1 MFLARLTWPQ
11 ARDYFASNDIVLI
24 GVGSIECHGR
34 HNPLGTDTMAPDRLG
49 QLVDERAP
57 ELLIAPTMPYG
68 ATDDLMGFPGTVS
81 LGVEGLTRA
90 MTSICNSL
98 YSYGARRFVFVN
110 GHGGNVKSL
119 GCVCME
125 LNRRGCLAALF
136 NWWRIAPQLDPAWG
150 GGHGD
155 GMETSANL
163 AIDPDSV
170 DMAACAPEALRNDI
184 GGGFETTG
192 WTTVAFDGVEV
203 DFPASSTASAP
214 TAGSATA
221 WASCPRTPPPSAAA
235 PCSRAR
241 PTTSCALPAP
251 SKRPRCPNRWTT
263 QRRSPRA
270 TRTSRGSQRCRERR
284 PLEHFDKV
292 PSTRRAGVR
301 CAAAHTPGA
310 TQCRRIQNALRR
322 LPPALRR
329 DRLGVAGHFEIAR
342 QVFDVDR
349 GRIPNAAARAEPEP
363 EHVAARRTGQPVEA
377 LMAGNR
383 PVAGQVLAE
392 TPVL

>member
-34 HNPLGTDTMAPDRLG
+34 HNPLGTDTMAPDHLG

-57 ELLIAPTMPYG
+57 ELLIAPTQPYG

-81 LGVEGLTRA
+81 LGVEGLTNV
-90 MTSICNSL
+90 MQSICDSL
-98 YSYGARRFVFVN
+98 YGYGARRFVFVN

-119 GCVCME
+119 GTVCME

-163 AIDPDSV
+163 AIDPASV

-184 GGGFETTG
+184 GGNFETTG

-203 DFPASSTASAP
+203 DFPRQLDRFSSNGWLGYGLGVMPEDASA
-214 TAGSATA
+214 
-221 WASCPRTPPPSAAA
+221 
-235 PCSRAR
+235 
-241 PTTSCALPAP
+241 
-251 SKRPRCPNRWTT
+251 
-263 QRRSPRA
+263 
-270 TRTSRGSQRCRERR
+270 E
-284 PLEHFDKV
+284 
-292 PSTRRAGVR
+292 
-301 CAAAHTPGA
+301 
-310 TQCRRIQNALRR
+310 
-322 LPPALRR
+322 
-329 DRLGVAGHFEIAR
+329 
-342 QVFDVDR
+342 R
-349 GRIPNAAARAEPEP
+349 GRAMLEGTADYLVRFARALKEAPLPEP
-363 EHVAARRTGQPVEA
+363 LADEAEVAKGDAYI
-377 LMAGNR
+377 AG
-383 PVAGQVLAE
+383 LAE
-392 TPVL
+392 K

>member
-11 ARDYFASNDIVLI
+11 ARDYFAKNDIVLI

-57 ELLIAPTMPYG
+57 ELLIAPTQPYG

-81 LGVEGLTRA
+81 LGVEGLTNV
-90 MTSICNSL
+90 MQSICDSL

-119 GCVCME
+119 GTVCME

-170 DMAACAPEALRNDI
+170 NMEACAPEALRNDI
-184 GGGFETTG
+184 GGDFETTG

-203 DFPASSTASAP
+203 DFPRQLDRFSSNGWLGYGLGVMPEDASA
-214 TAGSATA
+214 
-221 WASCPRTPPPSAAA
+221 
-235 PCSRAR
+235 
-241 PTTSCALPAP
+241 
-251 SKRPRCPNRWTT
+251 
-263 QRRSPRA
+263 
-270 TRTSRGSQRCRERR
+270 E
-284 PLEHFDKV
+284 
-292 PSTRRAGVR
+292 
-301 CAAAHTPGA
+301 
-310 TQCRRIQNALRR
+310 
-322 LPPALRR
+322 
-329 DRLGVAGHFEIAR
+329 
-342 QVFDVDR
+342 R
-349 GRIPNAAARAEPEP
+349 GRAMLEGTADYLVRFARALKEVPLPEP
-363 EHVAARRTGQPVEA
+363 LDDAAEVAKGDAYI
-377 LMAGNR
+377 AG
-383 PVAGQVLAE
+383 LAH
-392 TPVL
+392 

>member
-57 ELLIAPTMPYG
+57 ELLIAPTQPYG

-81 LGVEGLTRA
+81 LGVEGLTNV
-90 MTSICNSL
+90 MQSICDSL
-98 YSYGARRFVFVN
+98 YRYGARRFVFVN

-163 AIDPDSV
+163 AIDPASV

-184 GGGFETTG
+184 GGDFATTG

-203 DFPASSTASAP
+203 DFPRQLDRFSSNGWLGYGLGVMP
-214 TAGSATA
+214 GDATA
-221 WASCPRTPPPSAAA
+221 
-235 PCSRAR
+235 
-241 PTTSCALPAP
+241 
-251 SKRPRCPNRWTT
+251 
-263 QRRSPRA
+263 
-270 TRTSRGSQRCRERR
+270 E
-284 PLEHFDKV
+284 
-292 PSTRRAGVR
+292 
-301 CAAAHTPGA
+301 
-310 TQCRRIQNALRR
+310 
-322 LPPALRR
+322 
-329 DRLGVAGHFEIAR
+329 
-342 QVFDVDR
+342 R
-349 GRIPNAAARAEPEP
+349 GRAMLEGTADYLVRFARALKEAPLPEP
-363 EHVAARRTGQPVEA
+363 LDDAAEVAKGDAYI
-377 LMAGNR
+377 AG
-383 PVAGQVLAE
+383 LAE
-392 TPVL
+392 A

>member
-90 MTSICNSL
+90 MTSICDSL

-163 AIDPDSV
+163 AIDPESV

-203 DFPASSTASAP
+203 DFPRQLDRFSSNGWLGYGLGVMPEDASA
-214 TAGSATA
+214 
-221 WASCPRTPPPSAAA
+221 
-235 PCSRAR
+235 
-241 PTTSCALPAP
+241 
-251 SKRPRCPNRWTT
+251 
-263 QRRSPRA
+263 
-270 TRTSRGSQRCRERR
+270 E
-284 PLEHFDKV
+284 
-292 PSTRRAGVR
+292 
-301 CAAAHTPGA
+301 
-310 TQCRRIQNALRR
+310 
-322 LPPALRR
+322 
-329 DRLGVAGHFEIAR
+329 
-342 QVFDVDR
+342 R
-349 GRIPNAAARAEPEP
+349 GRAMLEGTADYLVRFARALKEAPLPEP
-363 EHVAARRTGQPVEA
+363 LDDAAEVAKGDAYI
-377 LMAGNR
+377 AG
-383 PVAGQVLAE
+383 LAE
-392 TPVL
+392 V

>member
-90 MTSICNSL
+90 MTSICDSL

-155 GMETSANL
+155 GG
-163 AIDPDSV
+163 
-170 DMAACAPEALRNDI
+170 R
-184 GGGFETTG
+184 GGGL
-192 WTTVAFDGVEV
+192 DVEGLLEGLDEFAQLDEGELLEGLDELV
-203 DFPASSTASAP
+203 GGQLRHSGHSFLES
-214 TAGSATA
+214 GSCRATA
-221 WASCPRTPPPSAAA
+221 R
-235 PCSRAR
+235 RA
-241 PTTSCALPAP
+241 TSC
-251 SKRPRCPNRWTT
+251 
-263 QRRSPRA
+263 
-270 TRTSRGSQRCRERR
+270 
-284 PLEHFDKV
+284 
-292 PSTRRAGVR
+292 
-301 CAAAHTPGA
+301 
-310 TQCRRIQNALRR
+310 
-322 LPPALRR
+322 
-329 DRLGVAGHFEIAR
+329 
-342 QVFDVDR
+342 
-349 GRIPNAAARAEPEP
+349 
-363 EHVAARRTGQPVEA
+363 TG
-377 LMAGNR
+377 
-383 PVAGQVLAE
+383 
-392 TPVL
+392 